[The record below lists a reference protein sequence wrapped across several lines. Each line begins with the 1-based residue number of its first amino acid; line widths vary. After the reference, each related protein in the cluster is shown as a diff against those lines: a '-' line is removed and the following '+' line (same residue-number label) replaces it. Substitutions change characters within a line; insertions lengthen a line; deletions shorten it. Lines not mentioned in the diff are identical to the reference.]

1 MDKYAKK
8 PPHLEERS
16 NNSNAPT
23 TRLPTRQMR
32 NRARVVLVLVAVIF
46 SLANI
51 VKLGHLQL
59 VESEEWQ
66 KRAVS
71 QQLSDTVVTAKRGP
85 IYDADMQP
93 LATSADVWKIIMSP
107 KNIAA
112 CDWKDLD
119 GVNKEQKLSDDEG
132 LLLLRKTIAT
142 DLSEMFKLD
151 YDKVYGQT
159 GKISSQYEVIQSKVE
174 YKEKTAFVEW
184 AEKNGLSKAFYII
197 TDYKRYYPQ
206 GSLAST
212 ILGFTGTDNNGLEG
226 LEAKYNSV
234 LSGTPGR
241 IITAQN
247 GIGDAMPNSMEYTKV
262 VDPEDG
268 YGLVTTIDATVQMYT
283 EKYLAEAVESTG
295 ALHRGVAIV
304 MDVNTGA
311 ILAMATKGDYNP
323 NDPFTVTDP
332 TTKELL
338 ATLSGNEKAEAL
350 YAARQL
356 QWRNKAIADSYEPGS
371 VFKVFTTAMALE
383 EGKASEKTTYECTN
397 SLLVEGWPKPIRCH
411 VYPNKHGVLD
421 LPMAISKSCN
431 PYFMRLGLDIG
442 ADTYYTYFSGFGFT
456 EKTGID
462 MNGEQDNSGTYHSL
476 KTLQDS
482 QASLATASF
491 GQTFQVTPLQM
502 ITAMSAVANGGK
514 LMTPYV
520 VSKVLDADGN
530 VISATQPKMKR
541 QIISEET
548 SRRICKILGDIVNGG
563 GSKNAYVA
571 GYRVAGK
578 TGTSEKRT
586 TANEDD
592 VIASFSGFA
601 PADNPQV
608 AVLVLLDDP
617 QTDIRYGGTLS
628 APVAQKIFESILP
641 HLGVEPSY
649 TEEELSS
656 LSRITPEVTGQTT
669 AVAQNKI
676 VNAGLKATIVGN
688 GDKVVMQVPEAGQT
702 IPAGGTVLLYT
713 DEAEAEMV
721 TVPNFIGLTV
731 TEVNARAAQ
740 LGLNVQLTGLVSGS
754 GDAALS
760 NRQSVKE
767 GERVFRGTVIQVNF
781 YYKDTSEN

>member
-1 MDKYAKK
+1 MNKKALDKKAQSGGAKNT
-8 PPHLEERS
+8 PSTRT
-16 NNSNAPT
+16 PT
-23 TRLPTRQMR
+23 KQMR
-32 NRARVVLVLVAVIF
+32 VRARFVLFFVAVVF
-46 SLANI
+46 FLANI
-51 VKLGHLQL
+51 VKLTQLQ
-59 VESEEWQ
+59 VIEGETWQ

-93 LATSADVWKIIMSP
+93 LAESADVWKIIMSP

-112 CDWKDLD
+112 CDWTKLE
-119 GVNKEQKLSDDEG
+119 GVDKTQELSDDKG
-132 LLLLRKTIAT
+132 VLLLRQRIAT
-142 DLSEMFKLD
+142 DLSEMFMVD
-151 YDKVYGQT
+151 YDKLYQQT
-159 GKISSQYEVIQSKVE
+159 GKINSQYEVIQSKVE

-184 AEKNGLSKAFYII
+184 AEKNGLSKAFYVI

-206 GSLAST
+206 GSLASSV
-212 ILGFTGTDNNGLEG
+212 LGFTGTDNIGLEG

-241 IITAQN
+241 IVSAQN
-247 GIGDAMPNSMEYTKV
+247 GIGDEMPTTMEYTKV
-262 VDPEDG
+262 VDAEDG
-268 YGLVTTIDATVQMYT
+268 YGLVTTINSTVQMYT
-283 EKYLAEAVESTG
+283 EKYLSEAVTSTG
-295 ALHRGVAIV
+295 TLHRGVAIV

-323 NDPFTVTDP
+323 NEPFTVTDP
-332 TTKELL
+332 TTQQIL
-338 ATLSGNEKAEAL
+338 ATLSGDEKSEAL

-356 QWRNKAIADSYEPGS
+356 QWRNKAITDSYEPGS

-383 EGKASEKTTYECTN
+383 EGKASESTSYECTN
-397 SLLVEGWPKPIRCH
+397 SLKVEGWPYPIRCH
-411 VYPNKHGVLD
+411 VYPNRHGVLD

-431 PYFMRLGLDIG
+431 PYFMRLGLHLG
-442 ADTYYTYFSGFGFT
+442 ADTFFKYFNGFGFT

-462 MNGEQDNSGTYHSL
+462 MNGEQDNSGTYHKLDVL
-476 KTLQDS
+476 KNS
-482 QASLATASF
+482 EASLATASF
-491 GQTFQVTPLQM
+491 GQTFQVTPIQM
-502 ITAMSAVANGGK
+502 ITAMSAIANGGK

-520 VSKVLDADGN
+520 VSKVLDAEGN
-530 VISATQPKMKR
+530 IISETQPKMKR

-548 SRRICKILGDIVNGG
+548 SQRICKILGDIVNGG

-578 TGTSEKRT
+578 TGTSEKRS
-586 TANEDD
+586 TASEDD

-617 QTDIRYGGTLS
+617 QTAIRYGGTLS

-649 TEEELSS
+649 TEDELSS
-656 LSRITPEVTGQTT
+656 LSRITPDVVGQTT

-676 VNAGLKATIVGN
+676 VNANLKSTIIGS

-713 DEAEAEMV
+713 DESEAEMV
-721 TVPNFIGLTV
+721 TVPNFKGLTV
-731 TEVNARAAQ
+731 TEVHARAAQ

-754 GDAALS
+754 REAAMS

-767 GERVFRGTVIQVNF
+767 GERVFKGTVVEVNF
-781 YYKDTSEN
+781 YYQDTSEN

>member
-8 PPHLEERS
+8 PSHPDGATS
-16 NNSNAPT
+16 DKTPT
-23 TRLPTRQMR
+23 TRMPTRQMR
-32 NRARVVLVLVAVIF
+32 NRARFILVLVAVIF
-46 SLANI
+46 SVANI
-51 VKLGHLQL
+51 LQL
-59 VESEEWQ
+59 GRLQLLESEDWQ

-71 QQLSDTVVTAKRGP
+71 QQLSDTVVSAKRGP

-93 LATSADVWKIIMSP
+93 LATSADVWKIVMSP
-107 KNIAA
+107 KNISA
-112 CDWKDLD
+112 CDWQDLE
-119 GVNKEQKLSDDEG
+119 GVDKEQKLSDEDA

-142 DLSEMFKLD
+142 DLSEMFGVD
-151 YDKVYGQT
+151 YDKVYKQT

-184 AEKNGLSKAFYII
+184 AEKNGLTKAFYIV

-247 GIGDAMPNSMEYTKV
+247 GIGDEMPTTMEYTKV

-268 YGLVTTIDATVQMYT
+268 YGLVTTIDSTVQMYT

-323 NDPFTVTDP
+323 NDPFTVSDP

-338 ATLSGNEKAEAL
+338 ATLSGNEQSEAL

-356 QWRNKAIADSYEPGS
+356 QWRNKAITDSYEPGS

-383 EGKASEKTTYECTN
+383 EGKASESTCYECTN

-411 VYPNKHGVLD
+411 VYPNKHGTLD

-431 PYFMRLGLDIG
+431 PYFMRLGLDLG
-442 ADTYYTYFSGFGFT
+442 ADTFFTYFNGFGFT
-456 EKTGID
+456 EKTGVD
-462 MNGEQDNSGTYHSL
+462 MNGEQNDGIYHSL

-502 ITAMSAVANGGK
+502 ITAMCAIANGGK

-530 VISATQPKMKR
+530 VISTTQPKMKR

-548 SRRICKILGDIVNGG
+548 SQRICKILGDIVNGG

-578 TGTSEKRT
+578 TGTSEKRA

-617 QTDIRYGGTLS
+617 QTEVRYGGTLS

-641 HLGVEPSY
+641 HLGIEPSY

-656 LSRITPEVTGQTT
+656 LSRITPDVTGQTT

-676 VNAGLKATIVGN
+676 VNAGLKSSIVGS

-713 DEAEAEMV
+713 DASEADMV

-731 TEVNARAAQ
+731 TEANARAAQ
-740 LGLNVQLTGLVSGS
+740 LGLNIQLTGLVSGS
-754 GDAALS
+754 GDAAYS
-760 NRQSVKE
+760 NRQSIKE
-767 GERVFRGTVIQVNF
+767 GERVFRGTVIEVNF
-781 YYKDTSEN
+781 YYQDTSEN

>member
-1 MDKYAKK
+1 MDKHAKK
-8 PPHLEERS
+8 QPSSEGE
-16 NNSNAPT
+16 NAKRTPT
-23 TRLPTRQMR
+23 TRMPTRQMR
-32 NRARVVLVLVAVIF
+32 NRARVILVVVAVLF
-46 SLANI
+46 SVAN
-51 VKLGHLQL
+51 VLQL
-59 VESEEWQ
+59 GRLQLLESEEWQ

-85 IYDADMQP
+85 IYDANMQP

-112 CDWKDLD
+112 CDWQDLD
-119 GVNKEQKLSDDEG
+119 GADKTKELTDEEA
-132 LLLLRKTIAT
+132 LLLLRKTIST
-142 DLSEMFKLD
+142 DLAEMFSLD
-151 YDKVYGQT
+151 YDKLYQQT
-159 GKISSQYEVIQSKVE
+159 GKVSSQYEVIQSKVE

-247 GIGDAMPNSMEYTKV
+247 GIGDEMPTSMEYTKV

-268 YGLVTTIDATVQMYT
+268 YGLVTTIDSTIQMYT

-304 MDVNTGA
+304 MDVDTGA

-332 TTKELL
+332 TTQSLL
-338 ATLSGNEKAEAL
+338 ATLSGNEQSEAL

-356 QWRNKAIADSYEPGS
+356 QWRNKAITDSYEPGS

-383 EGKASEKTTYECTN
+383 EGVATERTTYECTN

-411 VYPNKHGVLD
+411 VYPNKHGKLD
-421 LPMAISKSCN
+421 LPTAISKSCN
-431 PYFMRLGLDIG
+431 PFFMHLGLDLG
-442 ADTYYTYFSGFGFT
+442 ADTYYSYFNGFGFT
-456 EKTGID
+456 EKTGVD

-476 KTLQDS
+476 QTLQNS

-491 GQTFQVTPLQM
+491 GQTFQVTPIQM
-502 ITAMSAVANGGK
+502 ITAMCAIANGGK

-530 VISATQPKMKR
+530 VISTTQPKMKR

-548 SRRICKILGDIVNGG
+548 SQRICKILGDIVNGG

-578 TGTSEKRT
+578 TGTSEKRS

-601 PADNPQV
+601 PADDPKV

-617 QTDIRYGGTLS
+617 QTEIRYGGTLS
-628 APVAQKIFESILP
+628 APVAQKIFEAILP
-641 HLGVEPSY
+641 YLGVEPSY

-656 LSRITPEVTGQTT
+656 LSRITPDVTGQTT
-669 AVAQNKI
+669 AVAQNKM
-676 VNAGLKATIVGN
+676 VNAGLKCTIVGS

-713 DEAEAEMV
+713 EEAEAEMV
-721 TVPNFIGLTV
+721 TVPNFVGLTV

-754 GDAALS
+754 GEAAYS
-760 NRQSVKE
+760 NRQSIKE
-767 GERVFRGTVIQVNF
+767 GERVFRGTVIEVNF
-781 YYKDTSEN
+781 YYQTTSE